1 MTNSNQPP
9 VLTLKD
15 GLVGVK
21 IWLNANENGNYYKAQ
36 PFRLYELEQGNWQES
51 DSFSRSELLKLNRL
65 LGRAYDHISEFL
77 ERDKQDL
84 K

>member
-21 IWLNANENGNYYKAQ
+21 VWLNASDKGNYYKAQ
-36 PFRLYELEQGNWQES
+36 PFRLYEAEKGDWQETTN
-51 DSFSRSELLKLNRL
+51 FSRSELLKLTRL
-65 LGRAYDHISEFL
+65 LDQAYGHIAEFL
-77 ERDKQDL
+77 EKDKL
-84 K
+84 EIK

>member
-21 IWLNANENGNYYKAQ
+21 IWLNANDKGNFYKAQ
-36 PFRLYELEQGNWQES
+36 PFRLYEAEKGNWQES

-65 LGRAYDHISEFL
+65 LDRAYDQISDFL
-77 ERDKQDL
+77 ERDKQEI